1 MKTPLNEIA
10 LDSGSLTLTQDVL
23 GNSAYA
29 AVANGLKLSKNA
41 ELTGCSIPTPATA
54 NLLIVEGTLASF
66 MGLGQTAVR
75 LYLFEVASI
84 NQFTERQ
91 AIMLFTEMPAAV
103 TAGSL
108 IEQFCAAGETG
119 ALPTELASIS
129 ALTLAEQTL
138 LFSTLDYTSPAYQ
151 NPPFPPLQDAGAPPT
166 FLQGI
171 KSDLTAGYVFRA
183 SGQLQSSVTFP
194 VPPDAPTG
202 TEPYTLDISTALTAI
217 GLGSLC
223 TTSFSLNVQIA
234 LSSSVAMLNLLHP
247 LNPPIGPSTIP
258 LKPNFTQVGIGFP
271 LGSGAAQVPA
281 FEFDGTLTLGT
292 NPTDVGMAFNPTVS
306 SLSVMFT
313 DLPDI
318 ADLESHFGSGV
329 LSSSL
334 GSFLPAGAMA
344 DLGTLELQELSVSI
358 DCEALS
364 VSALSLSVTTEKS
377 LSLFDGIEVQ
387 PALISSFLDPFESYR
402 TYDVQVAGKWF
413 FKDTELD
420 MVLVYDKGTTPAND
434 QTLFFAQLALGTGI
448 NFGELA
454 TQLFHAEVS
463 GLPLLV
469 LSGAEVTAQRM
480 GSGDTASESVSLEL
494 DVAAGWTLDGV
505 DIDLEDLS
513 LNISFAKASSTANWL
528 VQEATA
534 QGTLE
539 IGPAFFYLSADYE
552 PSDKSW
558 TFSGGTLPGETENL
572 GAFLTAVTEALGL
585 EPPGDF
591 LDPFQT
597 VNVTGCYLQYQ
608 TSSTGSSNWQLTV
621 STDFQSGSNFHEIIL
636 NQIVLSFSRDGTGTS
651 FSFDATTPASSTQGV
666 SAVTDY
672 LSSKLGVSVNIPESL
687 TSSEILLKGLSAS
700 YNSATQNYNFV
711 TYLNFGHSAFVQLN
725 IDVVQLNIDVVSQT
739 LGSDTTKD
747 YYLGGTL
754 IFNPGDTDEF
764 VFNLDLVKSGDTS
777 DLVASFHAESSKGI
791 TLNKLV
797 QAIDPS
803 APNLDEFEIE
813 IKDALFAHSGKKGST
828 PAKSLF
834 AVDMGAAVNLSRLKG
849 LPLIGHELKSLSSL
863 DLAFQVVY
871 GTGDYATTE
880 LQAINQILGNPS
892 FRFPS
897 QSVTAKKPAI
907 ATSMRVGGQQVID
920 MTVPVVSDS
929 KGNLS
934 ATGGNLS
941 TQDPKASNTGGDNGI
956 TWFPLNKAFGP
967 MHMNRVGLA
976 FDKTSTTITGYLDGR
991 ITVGTLSFDLLGL
1004 DVAVPLT
1011 GDSKFEPSFG
1021 LQGLGLNYQ
1030 NGPVD
1035 IGGALFKEVANGET
1049 AFDGFVTISTESL
1062 EIGAVGSFAEMN
1074 DGKDSL
1080 FVYAVLGEPLGG
1092 PAFFFVTGLA
1102 AGFGY
1107 NRKLLPPPISQ
1118 VQNFPLVTEA
1128 MTPSP
1133 QPQAGNLSGV
1143 HDYVAQKLALMQ
1155 KDIVPTAGEYFL
1167 AAGVKFTSFELVEG
1181 FLLVVVQ
1188 LGNEF
1193 RLDLLGLANASLP
1206 PDDNSDPV
1214 AEAQLAILAHYI
1226 PSQGSIWVQGQL
1238 TPNSFIL
1245 SRHCHLTGGF
1255 ALASWV
1261 SGAHSGE
1268 FVVSIGGYAPKYQ
1281 TPEYYPKTQRVG
1293 FNWQVSGDLNVKGGG
1308 YFALV
1313 PHALMAGGSLHAV
1326 WHSGPVSAWFLMGA
1340 NFLIEWKP
1348 FHYSADIYVDLG
1360 AKLTIH
1366 FFGTHHVSIDVI
1378 ADLNVWGPEFGG
1390 HARITV
1396 KVIGIHFHFSINFG
1410 DSSSTLPPLKWE
1422 EFQDSFL
1429 PKNREQWLGVTIQ
1442 GGLMRTVTVT
1452 LDDGSQTEVWI
1463 VKRDELN
1470 LTTSS
1475 ALPVKSA
1482 TFTLDDNAATTP
1494 AITPTTPGIAPMA
1507 VETIDT
1513 SKHSITI
1520 TKVTPGQH
1528 SGHHGVGTAPPTEQ
1542 LKLVPNPKKI
1552 PSGMWGHTRN
1562 RPLNPAP
1569 GEDVL
1574 DSVSGFSIVPI
1585 KEAIDDPAAIT
1596 VARSSLAYETTQ
1608 QNGFEWVSN
1617 TGSFEGSPSKWSV
1630 IYKFIEQT
1638 KSARSSALSKM
1649 GFENYKENFNQPLER
1664 DAPIPAQLGTWGS

>member
-1 MKTPLNEIA
+1 MNTPLNEIV
-10 LDSGSLTLTQDVL
+10 LDSESLTLTQDVL

-41 ELTGCSIPTPATA
+41 KLTNCSIPTPATA

-66 MGLGQTAVR
+66 LGLGQTAVR

-91 AIMLFTEMPAAV
+91 AIMLFTEMPAEV

-119 ALPTELASIS
+119 ALPKELA
-129 ALTLAEQTL
+129 ALSVLKLAEQTV

-151 NPPFPPLQDAGAPPT
+151 NPPFPPLQDAGAPQT

-202 TEPYTLDISTALTAI
+202 TEPYKLDISTVLKPL
-217 GLGSLC
+217 GLESIC
-223 TTSFSLNVQIA
+223 TKSFSLNVQIA
-234 LSSSVAMLNLLHP
+234 LSSLGAMLNLLHP
-247 LNPPIGPSTIP
+247 LSSQMGSSTIP
-258 LKPNFTQVGIGFP
+258 LHPSFTQVGIGFP
-271 LGSGAAQVPA
+271 LGSGAGQIPV
-281 FEFDGTLTLGT
+281 FEFDGTLTLGKKT
-292 NPTDVGMAFNPTVS
+292 TDVRMAFEPTVS

-313 DLPDI
+313 DLPDLE
-318 ADLESHFGSGV
+318 DLESHFGHGV

-334 GSFLPAGAMA
+334 GNFLPDRAMA

-358 DCEALS
+358 DCGAFS

-387 PALISSFLDPFESYR
+387 PALIASFVDPFKSYR
-402 TYDVQVAGKWF
+402 TCDVQVAGKWF
-413 FKDTELD
+413 FKDAELD
-420 MVLVYDKGTTPAND
+420 MALVYDKGITSANN
-434 QTLFFAQLALGTGI
+434 QTFFFAQLALGTGI
-448 NFGELA
+448 NFVDLA
-454 TQLFHAEVS
+454 AQLFHAEVA
-463 GLPLLV
+463 GLPSLV
-469 LSGAEVTAQRM
+469 LSDVEVTALRT
-480 GSGDTASESVSLEL
+480 GSGDTASETVSLEL
-494 DVAAGWTLDGV
+494 DIAAGWMLDGF
-505 DIDLEDLS
+505 DIELEDLS
-513 LNISFAKASSTANWL
+513 LNISFAKASSTANWS

-552 PSDKSW
+552 PSDKTW

-572 GAFLTAVTEALGL
+572 GAFLTAVTKALGL

-591 LDPFQT
+591 LHPFQT

-608 TSSTGSSNWQLTV
+608 TSSTSSSNWQLTV
-621 STDFQSGSNFHEIIL
+621 STDFQSGDNFHEVTL
-636 NQIVLSFSRDGTGTS
+636 DQIVLSFSRDVTGTS
-651 FSFDATTPASSTQGV
+651 FSFDATTPASSKQGV

-672 LSSKLGVSVNIPESL
+672 LNSKLGVSVDLPGSL

-700 YNSATQNYNFV
+700 YNSATQNFSFV

-725 IDVVQLNIDVVSQT
+725 IDVVSQT
-739 LGSDTTKD
+739 LGGTTTKD
-747 YYLGGTL
+747 YDLGGTL
-754 IFNPGDTDEF
+754 IFNPDDNDEF
-764 VFNLDLVKSGDTS
+764 EFKLDLVKSVDTS
-777 DLVASFHAESSKGI
+777 DLIASFHAESSKGI

-871 GTGDYATTE
+871 STGDYNTTE
-880 LQAINQILGNPS
+880 LQTINQMLGNPS

-920 MTVPVVSDS
+920 MALPVVADS

-934 ATGGNLS
+934 GTGDNLS
-941 TQDPKASNTGGDNGI
+941 TQGPKASNTGGDDGI

-976 FDKTSTTITGYLDGR
+976 FDKTSTTITGYLDGG
-991 ITVGTLSFDLLGL
+991 ITAAALSFDLLGL

-1030 NGPVD
+1030 NGPMD
-1035 IGGALFKEVANGET
+1035 IGGALFKEVVNGKT
-1049 AFDGFVTISTESL
+1049 AFNGFVTISTESL

-1074 DGKDSL
+1074 DSKDSL

-1092 PAFFFVTGLA
+1092 PVFFFVTGLA
-1102 AGFGY
+1102 VGFGY
-1107 NRKLLPPPISQ
+1107 NRKLLPPPISE

-1143 HDYVAQKLALMQ
+1143 RDYVAQKLALMQ
-1155 KDIVPTAGEYFL
+1155 KDIVSTAGEYFL
-1167 AAGVKFTSFELVEG
+1167 AAGVKFSSFELVEG

-1188 LGNEF
+1188 FGNEF

-1206 PDDNSDPV
+1206 PDDNSDPI

-1245 SRHCHLTGGF
+1245 SRNCHLTGGF

-1281 TPEYYPKTQRVG
+1281 TPKYYPKPPRVG

-1326 WHSGPVSAWFLMGA
+1326 WHSGSVSAWFLMDA
-1340 NFLIEWKP
+1340 NFLIGWKP

-1360 AKLTIH
+1360 ADLTIH
-1366 FFGTHHVSIDVI
+1366 FFGTHHVSIDVS

-1396 KVIGIHFHFSINFG
+1396 NVIGIHFHFSINFG
-1410 DSSSTLPPLKWE
+1410 DSSSTLPPLKWD
-1422 EFQDSFL
+1422 EFQKSFL
-1429 PKNREQWLGVTIQ
+1429 PKNSEQWLGVTIQ
-1442 GGLMRTVTVT
+1442 GGLMRNVTGT
-1452 LDDGSQTEVWI
+1452 LDDGSQAEVWI

-1482 TFTLDDNAATTP
+1482 TFTLDNNAATTP
-1494 AITPTTPGIAPMA
+1494 TITPTTPGIAPMA
-1507 VETIDT
+1507 VDTIDT

-1528 SGHHGVGTAPPTEQ
+1528 SGHHGVGAASPTEQ
-1542 LKLVPNPKKI
+1542 LKLVPNSKKI

-1574 DSVSGFSIVPI
+1574 DSVSGFSIVPT
-1585 KEAIDDPAAIT
+1585 KDAIDDPAAIT
-1596 VARSSLAYETTQ
+1596 VPRSSLAYETTQ

-1617 TGSFEGSPSKWSV
+1617 TGSFKGSPSKLNWSEISEV
-1630 IYKFIEQT
+1630 IQKA
-1638 KSARSSALSKM
+1638 KSVRSSALSKM
-1649 GFENYKENFNQPLER
+1649 GFENYKENFNQRLEG